1 MGSRAEDA
9 AMYAKSRKV
18 TSGLNSA
25 IRNLERK
32 IKDIDEIS
40 GELGYDMAYEKL
52 LQQPEFAD
60 EAQARI
66 DAERQKMQRIRDD
79 VAASQ
84 GGATAGAAAASA
96 GAKGKGAKKDR
107 SNPRT
112 ASTQIV
118 GLNHAA
124 KEKRML
130 RDGGSG
136 PGELKFHRQPD
147 NKFDANAIGVW
158 GCSPRGPVPC

>member
-18 TSGLNSA
+18 TNDLNGA
-25 IRNLERK
+25 IRNLEKK

-66 DAERQKMQRIRDD
+66 EQERQKMQRIRD
-79 VAASQ
+79 VRRRKAE
-84 GGATAGAAAASA
+84 TYR
-96 GAKGKGAKKDR
+96 KKKDEEE
-107 SNPRT
+107 
-112 ASTQIV
+112 
-118 GLNHAA
+118 AA
-124 KEKRML
+124 KPAATPSSKPLLNAMRVAYML
-130 RDGGSG
+130 ILH
-136 PGELKFHRQPD
+136 LKKIR
-147 NKFDANAIGVW
+147 K
-158 GCSPRGPVPC
+158 S

>member
-18 TSGLNSA
+18 TNGLNSA

-66 DAERQKMQRIRDD
+66 EQERRKMQRIRDVRRRKAEAYRKKKD
-79 VAASQ
+79 AEEEAKKPKIKKRKKRRLI
-84 GGATAGAAAASA
+84 GAA
-96 GAKGKGAKKDR
+96 
-107 SNPRT
+107 
-112 ASTQIV
+112 
-118 GLNHAA
+118 
-124 KEKRML
+124 
-130 RDGGSG
+130 GSG
-136 PGELKFHRQPD
+136 AVASRKLNR
-147 NKFDANAIGVW
+147 AVAL
-158 GCSPRGPVPC
+158 SL

>member
-1 MGSRAEDA
+1 MGTRAEDA

-25 IRNLERK
+25 IRNLEKK

-66 DAERQKMQRIRDD
+66 DAEKQKMQRIRDVRRRKAEAYRKKKD
-79 VAASQ
+79 AEEEAKKPAPVKKKKKKRRMI
-84 GGATAGAAAASA
+84 GAAGSGAVASR
-96 GAKGKGAKKDR
+96 K
-107 SNPRT
+107 
-112 ASTQIV
+112 
-118 GLNHAA
+118 L
-124 KEKRML
+124 KEKSEDAAQLVLGMDNSGAEPL
-130 RDGGSG
+130 EAPAPITAPRDWC
-136 PGELKFHRQPD
+136 K
-147 NKFDANAIGVW
+147 
-158 GCSPRGPVPC
+158 